1 MSSRGMKE
9 QVKEHAPTAGAA
21 SAPPG
26 SVMPIV
32 AVDSVDA
39 ARSFYVDKLGFG
51 HQMGMLGKDGQLD
64 FCTVTL
70 GSARIMFSRQD
81 VAVRVAPSAE
91 KRPVQIYIEVAD
103 VKAHHHEL
111 KMRGVKIVAPLT
123 MQWWGDLT
131 FIVQDPFGYQIWF
144 YQSVGE
150 MKPPSG
156 AKLV

>member
-1 MSSRGMKE
+1 MAGQQMKE
-9 QVKEHAPTAGAA
+9 LEGERAGSGAA

-26 SVMPIV
+26 DVMPII
-32 AVDSVDA
+32 AVDSVDS
-39 ARSFYVDKLGFG
+39 ARSFYVDTLGFG

-70 GSARIMFSRQD
+70 GRARIMFSRQD
-81 VAVRVAPSAE
+81 EAVRVAPSAE
-91 KRPVQIYIEVAD
+91 KRPVQIYLEVAD

-131 FIVQDPFGYQIWF
+131 FIVQDPFGYHVWF

-150 MKPPSG
+150 MKPPPG